1 MLQKKYRLKPVLL
14 KNPKSYSLPY
24 FNVKIAKNKEEISR
38 FAFIVSKRVDRRSTA
53 RNALKRK
60 LRSCVEEI
68 FDSIRSGND
77 FIFYPKQ
84 EAIKITREQ
93 FLEEVKSFLTRE
105 KLLK

>member
-14 KNPKSYSLPY
+14 KNPKSYSLTS
-24 FNVKIAKNKEEISR
+24 FNVKVAKNKEEVSH
-38 FAFIVSKRVDRRSTA
+38 FAFIVSKRIDRRSTA

-93 FLEEVKSFLTRE
+93 FLEELNCFLTRE